1 VSAAASFPTPVS
13 DADTQSFW
21 EAAAARRLV
30 VPRCAECDAWC
41 WQPKPICSRCHADAL
56 VWTQL
61 SGDARVLSWSALYPP
76 LLPAFADHAPFVV
89 LLVELLEAAGVRMLG
104 PLVSESGAIITT
116 AGDGLEIGDGVTL
129 VWREQEGFVIPA
141 WSR

>member
-1 VSAAASFPTPVS
+1 MSTPAPFPAPVS

-104 PLVSESGAIITT
+104 PLVSESGAITTT
-116 AGDGLEIGDGVTL
+116 AGDGLEIGDAVTL